1 MKLISCHVEN
11 FGKLSGVNLSFAE
24 GLNTF
29 CNDNG
34 WGKSTLAAFIRALF
48 YGLEGDGKVDV
59 MKNERKRFAPWQG
72 GAFGGSI
79 VFETHGKTY
88 EMTRFFGAKAAED
101 TFELR
106 DRATN
111 LESTDYSEKIGEE
124 LFHINSESFM
134 NTVFISQSD
143 AASSKATDDVNARLG
158 NISDGMDLNRY
169 ANAESIIKDTL
180 NAMSATRKTG
190 EIAKDK
196 AYASELKSR
205 IRNGQGI
212 ESTMAAVSERI
223 KKEKDELENCKKEL
237 SELSL
242 KKKEALR
249 VEKLLNDKEAYEKL
263 LNEYKDKENLL
274 KSRRDRFPG
283 KVPASE
289 NGKALEDTADRLREA
304 QALYEG
310 TRLEDTE
317 EALYNTLLNTFKEG
331 VPSEPDIDRMIDD
344 AEECARLRGIT
355 EKHSLTEAEQDK
367 LSRYNNIYK
376 DPHTLEADV
385 NGALNDWND
394 RSRML
399 NEARFLER
407 DLSDKEYAYGEKGG
421 RKGLMLLG
429 LFLVLAGAVLLL
441 CDSVLKVESPV
452 RLSYFSYLA
461 FGLGLVFLLLQVKK
475 SLSSGQDKRVRAAEI
490 NDIKERLSEYRDK
503 SADIEEATQNLLYS
517 FGIAY
522 DEINVP
528 KALQGILYDSYDY
541 KALLEKAGMASEY
554 DYTKKCAEL
563 SAGVNAFLYKYSTQ
577 ADESRQV
584 ALLTDLKGKISHFNL
599 LSKKNR
605 DHKRAA
611 EEATRLRSELESGL
625 SQYDIDISG
634 NLFEKVEDL
643 LDAVTEYES
652 VRELFNDVEG
662 RLEAFKNDKNIEE
675 IMAASQ
681 EGAESVEAIHDRE
694 EELNSRADT
703 LREAILTDTRTLDDC
718 AENYDTWQE
727 DVEELKELE
736 ESIAEKQHR
745 LKLIELTG
753 TILTE
758 AKESLT
764 ARYMEPLL
772 TGFSKY
778 YTALTGDTAA
788 AYKIDVNTN
797 ITVEEKGKQ
806 RNVDTLSYGYRDLIG
821 FCMRLAMADAMY
833 TGEKPTLIMDD
844 PFVNLDDRKLEGA
857 EKLLEVVA
865 KDYQVLYLTCRSERK
880 L

>member
-11 FGKLSGVNLSFAE
+11 FDKLSDVNLSFAD

-48 YGLEGDGKVDV
+48 YGLEGDGKKDY
-59 MKNERKRFAPWQG
+59 MQCERKRFAPWQG

-88 EMTRFFGAKAAED
+88 LMSRFFGAKAAED

-106 DRATN
+106 DYTTN
-111 LESTDYSEKIGEE
+111 LESTDYSDKIGEE

-134 NTVFISQSD
+134 HTVFISQSD
-143 AASSKATDDVNARLG
+143 ASSSKATDDVNARMG
-158 NISDGMDLNRY
+158 NITDGMDLNRY
-169 ANAESIIKDTL
+169 ADAEEIIKDTL

-190 EIAKDK
+190 EIARDK
-196 AYASELKSR
+196 ALASELKSR

-212 ESTMAAVSERI
+212 EASQAAVSERI
-223 KKEKDELENCKKEL
+223 KKEKEELEACKQEL
-237 SELSL
+237 SALSV

-249 VEKLLNDKEAYEKL
+249 LEKLLNDKAAYEKL
-263 LNEYKDKENLL
+263 IEEYEGKEALL

-283 KVPASE
+283 KVPTSE
-289 NGKALEDTADRLREA
+289 NGKALEETADRLREA

-331 VPSEPDIDRMIDD
+331 VPVEADIDKMIDD
-344 AEECARLRGIT
+344 AEECARLRAIT
-355 EKHSLTEAEQDK
+355 EKHSLTESERDK
-367 LSRYNNIYK
+367 LSRYNNMYA
-376 DPHTLEADV
+376 DPHALEAGV
-385 NGALNDWND
+385 NNALNDWND

-407 DLSDKEYAYGEKGG
+407 DLSDKEYAFGENGS
-421 RKGLMLLG
+421 RKGFMLFG
-429 LFLVLAGAVLLL
+429 LLCILAGAALLL
-441 CDSVLKVESPV
+441 CEFVLKIESPV
-452 RLSYFSYLA
+452 RLLYIALPA
-461 FGLGLVFLLLQVKK
+461 FALGVVFLLLQVKK

-503 SADIEEATQNLLYS
+503 SADIEENVQNLLYGY
-517 FGIAY
+517 GIAY
-522 DEINVP
+522 DEANVP

-541 KALLEKAGMASEY
+541 KSLLEKAGMASEY
-554 DYTKKCAEL
+554 DYTKKCDEL
-563 SAGVNAFLYKYSTQ
+563 SAGVNAFLYRYSTQ
-577 ADESRQV
+577 ADELRQV

-605 DHKRAA
+605 DHRKAS
-611 EEATRLRSELESGL
+611 EDVSRLRSEFESGL
-625 SQYDIDISG
+625 SQYDVDIAG
-634 NLFEKVEDL
+634 NLFEKLEDL
-643 LDAVTEYES
+643 LDSITEYES
-652 VRELFNDVEG
+652 VKELFNDVSA
-662 RLEAFKNDKNIEE
+662 RFEAFKNEKNIEE
-675 IMAASQ
+675 IMAASP
-681 EGAESVEAIHDRE
+681 ADTESVEAIHDRE
-694 EELNSRADT
+694 EELSKRADA
-703 LREAILTDTRTLDDC
+703 LREAIITDTRTLDDY
-718 AENYDTWQE
+718 AESYDSWQE
-727 DVEELKELE
+727 DVETLRELE
-736 ESIAEKQHR
+736 ESIAYKQHR
-745 LKLIELTG
+745 LKLIEQTG
-753 TILTE
+753 AILTE

-788 AYKIDVNTN
+788 AYKIDANTN
-797 ITVEEKGKQ
+797 ITIEEKGKQ
-806 RNVDTLSYGYRDLIG
+806 RNVEALSYGYRDLIG

-844 PFVNLDDRKLEGA
+844 PFVNLDDKKLIGA

-865 KDYQVLYLTCRSERK
+865 RDYQVLYLTCRSERK